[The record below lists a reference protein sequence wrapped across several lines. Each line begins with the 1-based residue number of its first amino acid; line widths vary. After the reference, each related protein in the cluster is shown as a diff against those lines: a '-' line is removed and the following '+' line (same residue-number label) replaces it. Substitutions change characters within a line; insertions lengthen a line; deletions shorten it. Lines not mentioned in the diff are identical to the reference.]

1 MVLIDVKYKLAV
13 IITKIRMNQPTI
25 FTKDE
30 FHEYY
35 EPTIKGYSESFKN
48 IIESEIEISKLFFP
62 LNNEKSFK
70 DLLNS
75 LNEIDNQFVKSLLF
89 RIIAIREVI
98 FCRENEKELNIKFVW
113 NLIAKSIRIIP
124 KDYTISSI
132 GSQGFLSIPLYKK
145 DNSLDT
151 FDFIRLHI
159 WDDSLDKLMDIEK
172 TENFSIHSHTFFAKS
187 WIITGKIINDRY
199 DFTTN
204 SDNGEHSFFE
214 VVYNNS
220 LNQVNQ
226 HTSKAVNK
234 NINTKLNLVS
244 KEIHFPKGYYEIKP
258 SKLHKSGHMNSPKS
272 SATFFSFTGKD
283 GLGESFVVGP
293 KLIKESEI
301 NRKVNIDPHSLLD
314 KIDNQLQ
321 EE

>member
-1 MVLIDVKYKLAV
+1 
-13 IITKIRMNQPTI
+13 MNQANL
-25 FTKDE
+25 FTKEE

-35 EPTIKGYSESFKN
+35 EPTIKGYSENFKN
-48 IIESEIEISKLFFP
+48 IIKSELEISKLLFSES
-62 LNNEKSFK
+62 NEKSIQN
-70 DLLNS
+70 LLNS
-75 LNEIDNQFVKSLLF
+75 LNETHDQFVKSLLF
-89 RIIAIREVI
+89 RIIAIREII
-98 FCRENEKELNIKFVW
+98 FSRENEKDLNINFVW
-113 NLIAKSIRIIP
+113 DLIAKSIRIIP
-124 KDYTISSI
+124 IDYTISSI

-159 WDDSLDKLMDIEK
+159 WDDSLEKFMDLEK

-187 WIITGKIINDRY
+187 WIITGKIINNRY

-204 SDNGEHSFFE
+204 SDDGEHSFFE

-226 HTSKAVNK
+226 HSSKAVNK

-244 KEIHFPKGYYEIKP
+244 KEIYFPKGYYEIKP

-301 NRKVNIDPHSLLD
+301 NRKVMIDPNSLLD

-321 EE
+321 GE